1 MRGDIYLVEFEEVRG
16 SVMQGPH
23 PAVVVQTDRLAR
35 SSTVLVCPITSR
47 GLRRPDYVPPYLA
60 WVARRES
67 GLDRDAWV
75 KSDQLFSRPV
85 DSLGPRLGRLAPDAL
100 SRVDASL
107 RFVLALP

>member
-1 MRGDIYLVEFEEVRG
+1 VLVSSDVPLVRG
-16 SVMQGPH
+16 GVWARPRP
-23 PAVVVQTDRLAR
+23 PASAGGQR
-35 SSTVLVCPITSR
+35 SSR

-60 WVARRES
+60 WVAQRKS

-107 RFVLALP
+107 RFVLSL